1 MAVSEQ
7 IFSVGE
13 YVKLVNDK
21 LDALYVKVLGEV
33 TEVKQAASGHVYF
46 TLKDQKA
53 QAVIPCAIWKRRY
66 ETQGVEIKEG
76 MELVV
81 TGSANLYAPAG
92 RLSFV
97 ATIIELYGEGKLKE
111 QYDKLKRK
119 LESEGLFEPAKKRP
133 VPDYIHNIGVIT
145 SVKDGAVIG
154 DFQSNIGKFGFN
166 VLLMNSRVEGQE
178 AVVDLLSSIRTFQ
191 TIHQQ
196 IDVLV
201 IIRGGGSLESLQPFN
216 NEKIART
223 IANFPVPVLVGV
235 GHDKDQPLAAMV
247 ADYAA
252 STSSIVAK
260 AIAYSWEQA
269 SNRIELAHSQ
279 IEGKMRQNLADI
291 NRSISKSQYKI
302 HQFATKF
309 TILFRS
315 LESKV
320 NLQIAS
326 ALATTR
332 QAHEGIEGQGRLLK
346 QIFKNAIQ
354 SVINLVD
361 GDEQIIIARDPA
373 RALDIGYSISM
384 VKGVVL
390 KTVAQVQAGGTIST
404 VLKDGSLGSTINNI
418 NPN

>member
-1 MAVSEQ
+1 MVASEQ
-7 IFSVGE
+7 IFSVSE
-13 YVKLVNDK
+13 YITLVNDR
-21 LDALYVKVLGEV
+21 LEVLYVKVLGEV
-33 TEVKQAASGHVYF
+33 TEVKRANSGHVYF

-53 QAVIPCAIWKRRY
+53 QAIIPCAIWKHRY

-76 MELVV
+76 VELVI

-97 ATIIELYGEGKLKE
+97 VTTAELYGDGKLKE
-111 QYDKLKRK
+111 QYEKLKKK
-119 LESEGLFEPAKKRP
+119 LESEGLFDPAKKRP
-133 VPDYIHNIGVIT
+133 VPNYIKNIGVIT

-178 AVVDLLSSIRTFQ
+178 AVVELLSSINTFQ

-216 NEKIART
+216 NEKIARM

-260 AIAYSWEQA
+260 AIAYSWEHA
-269 SNRIELAHSQ
+269 SNRIELAHRQ
-279 IEGKMRQNLADI
+279 IESKMRQNIADT
-291 NRSISKSQYKI
+291 NQSISTAQYKI
-302 HQFATKF
+302 HQFATQF
-309 TILFRS
+309 MILFRS
-315 LESKV
+315 LEGKV
-320 NLQIAS
+320 NMYVAS
-326 ALATTR
+326 ALATVQ
-332 QAHEGIEGQGRLLK
+332 QARKGVEGQGKLLR

-354 SVINLVD
+354 SMVSLVD
-361 GDEQIIIARDPA
+361 GNEQIVLARDPA
-373 RALDIGYSISM
+373 QVLNIGYSISR

-390 KTVAQVQAGGTIST
+390 KTIAQAQAGDTIST
-404 VLKDGSLGSTINNI
+404 MLKDGSLDSTINNI
-418 NPN
+418 NSN